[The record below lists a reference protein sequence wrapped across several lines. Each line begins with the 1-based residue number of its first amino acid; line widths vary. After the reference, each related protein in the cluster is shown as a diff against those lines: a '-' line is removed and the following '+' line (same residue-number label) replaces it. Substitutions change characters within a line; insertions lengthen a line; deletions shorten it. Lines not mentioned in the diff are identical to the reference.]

1 MPGLINRGHGK
12 AENKMVTRLILVGG
26 FLGAGKT
33 TLLET
38 GAKKLTEKGLNAGLI
53 TNDQAPQLVDTAFL
67 SLGGKKVK
75 EVSGSCFCCNLNG
88 LMDAVDHFRVKEGAD
103 IILAEPVGSCTD
115 LSATIIQPF
124 KDRMEKEL
132 VVAPL
137 SVLVDPSRLSG
148 ILEGSNAGLHPDAAY
163 ILRKQLEE
171 ADIVI
176 LSKSDTIDSADLS
189 FLEKEAARLSHGADI
204 FSLSA
209 RTGEGVDLWL
219 NTVLERSD
227 AGRKILKVD
236 YDRYAKGEAVLGW
249 LNATLGFSANHFLD
263 WKRFAQDFLELMG
276 QDFDR
281 RGASVGHVKLLIS
294 DSRVNGLTGNLT
306 GPLNK
311 IDVRGNFIQGAV
323 VTMTLNAR
331 VEMAPGQLEE
341 RVKNVLEC
349 SIFGKTEMKIL
360 DWRCFSP
367 GRPNPTQRYDTVVNY
382 RG

>member
-1 MPGLINRGHGK
+1 MS
-12 AENKMVTRLILVGG
+12 TRLILVGG

-38 GAKKLTEKGLNAGLI
+38 GAKKLTQKGLNVGLI

-67 SLGGKKVK
+67 SLGGQKVK

-88 LMDAVDHFRVKEGAD
+88 LMDAVDHFRVNEGAD

-124 KDRMEKEL
+124 KDRMEKDL

-137 SVLVDPSRLSG
+137 SVLVDPARLSG
-148 ILEGSNAGLHPDAAY
+148 ILEGSSAGLHPDAAY

-176 LSKSDTIDSADLS
+176 LSKSDSINPADLS
-189 FLEKEAARLSHGADI
+189 LLKKETARISCGADV

-209 RTGEGVDLWL
+209 RTGEGIDLWL
-219 NTVLERSD
+219 DTVLERSD
-227 AGRKILKVD
+227 AGRKILQVD

-249 LNATLGFSANHFLD
+249 LNATLSLTANHTLD
-263 WKRFAQDFLELMG
+263 WKQFAQEFLELMG

-294 DSRVNGLTGNLT
+294 DGQKNGLTGNLT
-306 GPLNK
+306 GPFNTV
-311 IDVRGNFIQGAV
+311 DVRGNFIQSAFV
-323 VTMTLNAR
+323 KMTLNAR
-331 VEMAPGQLEE
+331 IEMAPGQLEE
-341 RVKNVLEC
+341 RVKNMLEC
-349 SIFGKTEMKIL
+349 SIFGKTAMKIL
-360 DWRCFSP
+360 DWRCLSP
-367 GRPNPTQRYDTVVNY
+367 GRPNPTQRYDRVVNI
-382 RG
+382 GE